1 MCLDSQMLSFTHYR
15 REDVT
20 KVRKN
25 PVISKLFFNV
35 FHLFPKILTF
45 RVVGEQES
53 NGFMIQ

>member
-1 MCLDSQMLSFTHYR
+1 MSA
-15 REDVT
+15 
-20 KVRKN
+20 KIRKI

-35 FHLFPKILTF
+35 FHLFPQILTF